1 MKRFLLLCVCLA
13 TLFACSDD
21 SDLKS
26 GLLKPETTELTL
38 PTSNED
44 IVREIS
50 LSGVTEVPTAEVDIA
65 SQEWCSAEIKAG
77 EKKDEWKVAI
87 TVTKYLGNEERKAYV
102 TIFSGVDEVLI
113 KVVQS
118 GRGNSV
124 EMIVVNEGQFTK
136 GTSALSVQ
144 FYDGRMVFDIF
155 RDVNNKPLGDVAQSM
170 TYINGY
176 YFVALNN
183 SKQVKVIEPQTF
195 KLVAT
200 IDYDDDKPGSPRFIQ
215 PISETEAIVSDLQR
229 QLVRINT
236 KDFTVIEHLDISST
250 GAMQVEKMQ
259 IMGNKLF
266 CAAIGKGV
274 GVYDNNNIT
283 GNNMR
288 FVAGL
293 EGGIMKTAKMIP
305 DKNGKLWV
313 MTTDG
318 GKVILS
324 CINPETET
332 VERKVEIV
340 PVEKGT
346 EEYVDGCITGSA
358 FFNRMDTD
366 RTRGK
371 LYFFMTI
378 LSGKKTDLGAVFT
391 LNVDEDA
398 ISGTPY
404 RELPGLGMMFGMG
417 ISPDGEVYMCDCLDY
432 TAQRGFLRQ
441 YKADG
446 SVVST
451 RVGVYP
457 RMVHFTEYDK

>member
-87 TVTKYLGNEERKAYV
+87 TAKKYLGNEERKAYV

-124 EMIVVNEGQFTK
+124 EMIVVNEGLFTK
-136 GTSALSVQ
+136 GTSALSAQ

-176 YFVALNN
+176 YFVVLNN

-200 IDYDDDKPGSPRFIQ
+200 IDYDAVNPGLPRFVQ
-215 PISETEAIVSDLQR
+215 PISETEAVVSDLQR
-229 QLVRINT
+229 QLVKINT
-236 KDFTVIEHLDISST
+236 KEFKIVEYISIPS
-250 GAMQVEKMQ
+250 AIEKMQ
-259 IMGNKLF
+259 VVGNKLF
-266 CAAIGKGV
+266 CAVPGEGV
-274 GVYDNNNIT
+274 GVFDNNNIT

-378 LSGKKTDLGAVFT
+378 LSGKKADLGAVFT

-398 ISGTPY
+398 ISGKPY